1 MPTPFRKVLSKVL
14 SIVYLSAIA
23 TLLAWSIDQTKLFRL
38 IALKAADLHYLIEP
52 PRTPDNIVLI
62 VVDQKSL
69 NALPVPTMF
78 WHRYYA
84 PAIQAAAAAGAKVLG
99 LDEAFGITVD
109 KYVQG
114 LGEKEMSQLDEK
126 MAEAVV
132 STSSVMPVICAYIP
146 TEMAN
151 QESQAVPMN
160 IAAAALGQTAYVNL
174 TADEDDFIR
183 SIELTEPGD
192 GQQPKAM
199 ALAVAERFL
208 GHTPAYPSR
217 VMLIRYAGPAGTVRR
232 ISLVDFL
239 AAAEAK
245 NMGLLRSWVGGKA
258 VLLGPE
264 MDTSDRHATPYYAF
278 TAGPHANTSGV
289 EIHANAL
296 NTLLTGRFLRKVP
309 PAVAVTLMFVFA
321 FLFSLTTIEAAGW
334 RLIGWHAFLTV
345 VLFAGAHLSFRS
357 GWLVPSSSLL
367 MSALVAF
374 LLSLVTSYLTAARH
388 RDAFRKA
395 VNLFVGKEVAE
406 AVESTGKVSLSGRR
420 VHATILFSDIRGFTA
435 FSETQEPETVVALLN
450 EYLSAMTGFIV
461 RHGGQVN
468 KFIGDG
474 ILAIF
479 SDEVA
484 NTQPGAQSDR
494 AESHAVRAV
503 RCATEMVA
511 APSRFQTGTGIHSGY
526 VVVGNV
532 GSGDKLDY
540 TALGDTVNLASRLE
554 GLNKQFKSN
563 LLFSEVTREL
573 VGAAFDVTLLGETNV
588 KGKSAPVRVYTVSRG
603 GGQ

>member
-1 MPTPFRKVLSKVL
+1 MPTPIRKLLNKTL
-14 SIVYLSAIA
+14 SIIYLSAVA
-23 TLLAWSIDQTKLFRL
+23 TLFAWSLDQLKLFRL
-38 IALKAADLHYLIEP
+38 IALKAADLHYLVEP
-52 PRTPDNIVLI
+52 PRTPDDIVI
-62 VVDQKSL
+62 IAVDQKSL

-84 PAIQAAAAAGAKVLG
+84 PVIDAAAAAGAKVLG

-109 KYVQG
+109 KYVDG
-114 LGEKEMSQLDEK
+114 LGDKEMSQLDER
-126 MAEAVV
+126 MAAVVV

-146 TEMAN
+146 TEMGN
-151 QESQAVPMN
+151 EGSQAVPMN

-183 SIELTEPGD
+183 SVELTEPGD

-199 ALAVAERFL
+199 SLAVAERFL
-208 GHTPAYPSR
+208 GRTPAYPSR

-239 AAAEAK
+239 NAAREK
-245 NMGLLRSWVGGKA
+245 KMDLLRSWVGGKA

-264 MDTSDRHATPYYAF
+264 MDTTDRHATPYYAF
-278 TAGPHANTSGV
+278 TTGPHANTSGV

-296 NTLLTGRFLRKVP
+296 NTLLTGRYLRKVP
-309 PAVAVTLMFVFA
+309 PSVAVALMFVFA
-321 FLFSLTTIEAAGW
+321 LLFSLTTIEATGW
-334 RLIGWHAFLTV
+334 RLIGWHAFLTT
-345 VLFAGAHLSFRS
+345 VLFAGAHLSFRT
-357 GWLVPSSSLL
+357 GWLVPSSSMLVA
-367 MSALVAF
+367 ALAAF
-374 LLSLVTSYLTAARH
+374 LLALVTSFLTVARH

-406 AVESTGKVSLSGRR
+406 AVESTGRVSLSGRR

-479 SDEVA
+479 SDDVS
-484 NTQPGAQSDR
+484 NTAPGAQSDR
-494 AESHAVRAV
+494 SESHAIRAV

-511 APSRFQTGTGIHSGY
+511 APSRFTTGTGIHSGY

-540 TALGDTVNLASRLE
+540 TALGDTVNLASRME
-554 GLNKQFKSN
+554 GLNKQFKCN
-563 LLFSEVTREL
+563 LLLSEATREL
-573 VGAAFDVTLLGETNV
+573 VGDALEVRLLGETNV
-588 KGKSAPVRVYTVSRG
+588 KGKSAPVKVYTVSGG

>member
-1 MPTPFRKVLSKVL
+1 MPIRKLL
-14 SIVYLSAIA
+14 RRLATILYLSAVA
-23 TLLAWSIDQTKLFRL
+23 TLFAWGLDQTKLFRL
-38 IALKAADLHYLIEP
+38 IALKAGDLHYLLER
-52 PRTPDNIVLI
+52 PRRPDNIVLI

-84 PAIQAAAAAGAKVLG
+84 PAIEAAAAAGAKVLG

-109 KYVQG
+109 KYVDG
-114 LGEKEMSQLDEK
+114 LGDEAMAHLDEK

-132 STSSVMPVICAYIP
+132 STSPVMPVICAYIP

-151 QESQAVPMN
+151 QEAQAVPMN

-183 SIELTEPGD
+183 SIELTEPGA
-192 GQQPKAM
+192 GEQPKAM

-208 GHTPAYPSR
+208 GHKPDYPSR
-217 VMLIRYAGPAGTVRR
+217 VMLIRFSGPAGTVRR

-239 AAAEAK
+239 AAAEAGK
-245 NMGLLRSWVGGKA
+245 MDLLRSWVGGKA

-264 MDTSDRHATPYYAF
+264 MDTQDRHATPYYAF
-278 TAGPHANTSGV
+278 TVGPHANTSGV

-296 NTLLTGRFLRKVP
+296 NSLLTGRYLRKLP
-309 PAVAVTLMFVFA
+309 PAGVVALMFVFG
-321 FLFSLTTIEAAGW
+321 FLFSLTTIESTGW
-334 RLIGWHAFLTV
+334 RLIAWHSFLTV
-345 VLFAGAHLSFRS
+345 VLFAGSHLAFRA
-357 GWLVPSSSLL
+357 GWMVPWSSLL
-367 MSALVAF
+367 LAALAAF

-406 AVESTGKVSLSGRR
+406 AVESTGRVSLSGRR

-435 FSETQEPETVVALLN
+435 FSETQEPEAVVALLN
-450 EYLSAMTGFIV
+450 EYLSKMTAFIV

-479 SDEVA
+479 SDDVA
-484 NTQPGAQSDR
+484 NTKPGAQSNR
-494 AESHAVRAV
+494 ADSHAVRAV

-511 APSRFQTGTGIHSGY
+511 APSQFKTGTGIHSGY

-554 GLNKQFKSN
+554 GLNKQFSSN
-563 LLFSEVTREL
+563 LLFSEATREL
-573 VGAAFDVTLLGETNV
+573 VGEAFEAELLGETSV
-588 KGKSAPVRVYTVSRG
+588 KGKIAPVRVYTVSRRG
-603 GGQ
+603 DS